1 MTDRII
7 KTPHIMDKKKIK
19 EEEKDY
25 RGADVNIADDER
37 DTEKLQKQDTCM
49 LNNNPRNDDGPQP

>member
-1 MTDRII
+1 
-7 KTPHIMDKKKIK
+7 MDKKNIKK
-19 EEEKDY
+19 EEEQKDY

-37 DTEKLQKQDTCM
+37 DTVKLQKQDTCM